1 MDFDKTFIIAEL
13 SANHN
18 HDFELAVKTIE
29 SMAASGADAV
39 KIQTYTADSLA
50 LDVDNDYF
58 GKIPNGL
65 WKGISRYELYKQG
78 SMPYEWQPKLKQIA
92 ENLGLVFFSTPFDFE
107 GVDFLE
113 EMDIPMYKIASFEIN
128 DIPLIKYIAQKGKP
142 IIFSTGVA
150 DIDDIQLVIDT
161 CNQQGNCNLSMLK
174 CTSSYPALL
183 EDANLQTIPDMKAQ
197 FGLCVGVSDHTMGDL
212 VPMTAVA
219 LGAQIVEKHFILSR
233 TLGGPDSSFSME
245 PEEFK
250 SMVNNIRNVERIL
263 GNVKYEVSDKDKL
276 RRRSLYASAD
286 IKIGET
292 FTKKN
297 LRSLRPGFGLQPRF
311 YDMILGIK
319 SKRDIAKGDPIFE
332 SDLC

>member
-1 MDFDKTFIIAEL
+1 MDLDKTFIIAEL

-18 HDFELAVKTIE
+18 HNFDLAVRTIE

-58 GKIPNGL
+58 GKIPDGL
-65 WKGISRYELYKQG
+65 WKGISRYDLYKRG

-128 DIPLIKYIAQKGKP
+128 DIPLIRYIAQKRKP

-150 DIDDIQLVIDT
+150 GIDDIQLVVDT
-161 CNQQGNCNLSMLK
+161 CYEQGNRDLSMLK
-174 CTSSYPALL
+174 CTSSYPALP
-183 EDANLQTIPDMKAQ
+183 EDANLQTIPDMKAK
-197 FGLCVGVSDHTMGDL
+197 FGLSVGVSDHTMGDL
-212 VPMTAVA
+212 VPITAVA

-233 TLGGPDSSFSME
+233 ALGGPDSSFSME

-250 SMVNNIRNVERIL
+250 LMVDNIRNVERIL
-263 GNVKYEVSDKDKL
+263 GHVKYEVSDKDKL

-286 IKIGET
+286 IKAGDV
-292 FTKKN
+292 FTEKN
-297 LRSLRPGFGLQPRF
+297 VRSFRPGFGLQPRF
-311 YDMILGIK
+311 YDMILGTN
-319 SKRDIAKGDPIFE
+319 SKRDITKGNPLLE
-332 SDLC
+332 TDLC